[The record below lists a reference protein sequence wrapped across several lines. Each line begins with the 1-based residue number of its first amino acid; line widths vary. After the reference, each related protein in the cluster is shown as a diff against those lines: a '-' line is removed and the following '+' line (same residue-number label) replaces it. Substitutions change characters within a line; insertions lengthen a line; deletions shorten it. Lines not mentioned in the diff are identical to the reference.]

1 MCILCDLLGMGLHA
15 AGATDGSGT
24 AAASGIAA
32 GNVVTATGNRDVDGL
47 LSGYKWT
54 NTTVSYSFPS
64 SASVY
69 PAGYGWSEP
78 SNGFSPLS
86 ATEQTLVKAI
96 MGQVSA
102 LTNLNLVYAG
112 TGSGDIQLAHSSDAN
127 PTAYTYYPDGSIEGG
142 DIWFGTSYN
151 YTSPRTGDYST
162 LTHIHEIG
170 HALGLK
176 HSFEAGG
183 VANVTVPSA
192 HDSLE
197 YTVMSYRSYQNG
209 PMTGYTNE
217 QYGYPT
223 SFMMD
228 DILALQTMYGAD
240 YGTNSGNTVY
250 TWSPTTGQEFINGV
264 AQSMPGANRV
274 FTTVWDGGGHDTYD
288 FSSYTTSL
296 SINLNPGAY
305 SVLST
310 AQLAYLGNGNYAHG
324 NVYNAY
330 LYNNDARSYID
341 DAIGGSGNDIIIG
354 NAADNVLKGGAGN
367 DTLQGGGGHDTLVG
381 GSGNDSFVYGL
392 HDGIDIISD
401 FTAVTGTSNSDT
413 VVLNGITGVN
423 TFADVLS
430 HLSQVGSDAVLD
442 FGTGATLTL
451 ANVSASSLTAGDFQ
465 FKAAA
470 PPTQITDIVLKSGIV
485 TAVVDD
491 SYNNATIQVTS
502 TGVNITTTNGFSGYT
517 DAQRVQF
524 SDAVIAFDVNGTAGF
539 AYRLYQAAFDRT
551 PDLAGLSVNT
561 HILDT
566 GLTLTQMSAAFVVS
580 TEFTNLYGAS
590 VSNSQFLTNLYANI
604 LNRTPDPTGFAGW
617 LHILDTNQA
626 DRAQLLLGFSESPEN
641 HSLVDPAIVTGIR
654 LDPHYMI

>member
-1 MCILCDLLGMGLHA
+1 MNLHA

-32 GNVVTATGNRDVDGL
+32 GNAVAATGNPDVDGL

-54 NTTVSYSFPS
+54 GTTVTYSFPS

-69 PAGYGWSEP
+69 PTGYGWSEP
-78 SNGFSPLS
+78 NDGFSPLS
-86 ATEQTLVKAI
+86 VTEQNLVKAI

-151 YTSPRTGDYST
+151 YTAPRTGDYST

-183 VANVTVPSA
+183 VANVKVPSA

-223 SFMMD
+223 GFMMD

-240 YGTNSGNTVY
+240 FSTNNGNTVY

-264 AQSMPGANRV
+264 GQALPGANRV
-274 FTTVWDGGGHDTYD
+274 FMTVWDGGGHDTYD
-288 FSSYTTSL
+288 LSNYTTNL

-310 AQLAYLGNGNYAHG
+310 GQLAYLGGGNYAHG

-330 LYNNDARSYID
+330 LYNNDVRSYID
-341 DAIGGSGNDIIIG
+341 DAIGGSGNDTIVG
-354 NAADNVLKGGAGN
+354 NAADNILKGGGGN
-367 DTLQGGGGHDTLVG
+367 DRLQGGGGHDVLVG
-381 GSGNDSFVYGL
+381 GTGNDTFVFAP
-392 HDGIDIISD
+392 HDGTDTISD
-401 FTAVTGTSNSDT
+401 FTAITGTANSDT
-413 VVLNGITGVN
+413 ILLSGISGVN
-423 TFADVLS
+423 TFSDVLL
-430 HLSQVGSDAVLD
+430 HLTQVGADTVLN
-442 FGTGATLTL
+442 FGTGDTLTL
-451 ANVSASSLTAGDFQ
+451 SNVSVSSLTASDFQ

-470 PPTQITDIVLKSGIV
+470 PPSQITNIVLHDGIA
-485 TAVVDD
+485 TAIVSDN
-491 SYNNATIQVTS
+491 YANATIQVVGSTITISTTS
-502 TGVNITTTNGFSGYT
+502 GFSGFT

-524 SDAVIAFDVNGTAGF
+524 SDTVIAFDVNGTAGF

-561 HILDT
+561 HLLDG
-566 GLTLTQMSAAFVVS
+566 GLTSAEMSAAFVAS
-580 TEFTNLYGAS
+580 PEFTNTYGS
-590 VSNSQFLTNLYANI
+590 SISNSQFLSNLYANI
-604 LNRTPDPTGFAGW
+604 LNRAPDPTGLSNW
-617 LHILDTNQA
+617 QHILDSNQA
-626 DRAQLLLGFSESPEN
+626 DRAHVLIGFSESPEN
-641 HSLVDPAIVTGIR
+641 HSLVDPKIVTGIL
-654 LDPHYMI
+654 LDPHYLT